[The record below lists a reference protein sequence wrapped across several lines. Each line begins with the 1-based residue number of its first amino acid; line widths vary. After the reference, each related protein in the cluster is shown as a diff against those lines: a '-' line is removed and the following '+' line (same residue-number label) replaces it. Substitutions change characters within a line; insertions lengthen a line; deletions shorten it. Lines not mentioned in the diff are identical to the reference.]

1 MKSYQMKKTIN
12 LYIFAFKL
20 NRIKISLVHVSLL
33 LRFNLPWNDFII
45 THTLT
50 DRPGMD

>member
-20 NRIKISLVHVSLL
+20 KISLVHVSLL